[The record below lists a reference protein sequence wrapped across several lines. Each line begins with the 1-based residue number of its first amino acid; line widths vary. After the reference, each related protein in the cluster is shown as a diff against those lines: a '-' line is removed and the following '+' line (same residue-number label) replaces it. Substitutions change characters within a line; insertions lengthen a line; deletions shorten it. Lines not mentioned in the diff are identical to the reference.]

1 MRDREIVGLHQAY
14 LDVYSNLNYNQ
25 DIVEVATEYFYTYGL
40 NEDGI
45 DILIEKV
52 GLDNFVEFVYDLS
65 EDLTILTEE
74 RSAKRRTG
82 SESYADVK
90 AKIDAK
96 EAAKKE
102 AKAAALKRKESE
114 RVEPGADTES
124 KKEQPKSK
132 KPLRDA
138 LAKRILDG
146 MERHRQATQTA
157 GRLAGE
163 TGRTLGRI
171 ASLASQ
177 AGLRGVKH
185 VNTHGMKSLANSFD
199 PFDTILEY
207 LVAEGYADSYE
218 EAEYIIEDMSDEEFE
233 KLCEKKL
240 AHSFPLKQ
248 KDRRSAENIGR
259 MNAGDFSVPPEEENV
274 RVRSA
279 RKVKPSPSRSASRQ
293 KPEEEEESQPSRPR
307 RLGVQNVQYNEFD
320 PFDAILEH
328 LVAEGYADTN
338 ESALAI
344 MANMSD
350 EWRQSIVEGG
360 FNSSGRYDVGGGR
373 TVGPV
378 AGAVRSLFSGNLPK
392 GQTYVPP
399 SPQRG
404 TNRPPAVPSSK
415 DDSGKLTDF
424 GAGGGKAKL
433 KTGMSVGQV
442 ERQGRMNKGDYS
454 G

>member
-65 EDLTILTEE
+65 EDLTILTEA

-124 KKEQPKSK
+124 KKKQPKSK
-132 KPLRDA
+132 KPIRDA
-138 LAKRILDG
+138 IAGQILAG
-146 MERHRQATQTA
+146 MKRHREVTQTA
-157 GRLAGE
+157 GRLADE

-177 AGLRGVKH
+177 AGRRAGEHVKK
-185 VNTHGMKSLANSFD
+185 HGMKSLANSYD

-233 KLCEKKL
+233 LLNEARTQKPWSETKIKRFNKEIERQKKQRKRTPSSSL
-240 AHSFPLKQ
+240 RPADQAALS
-248 KDRRSAENIGR
+248 R
-259 MNAGDFSVPPEEENV
+259 MLAGDPPPEPISNEP
-274 RVRSA
+274 S
-279 RKVKPSPSRSASRQ
+279 PSPSRSASIKKPK
-293 KPEEEEESQPSRPR
+293 KPEKPPR

-320 PFDAILEH
+320 PFDTILEH

-350 EWRQSIVEGG
+350 EWRQSIVEG
-360 FNSSGRYDVGGGR
+360 R
-373 TVGPV
+373 
-378 AGAVRSLFSGNLPK
+378 
-392 GQTYVPP
+392 
-399 SPQRG
+399 
-404 TNRPPAVPSSK
+404 
-415 DDSGKLTDF
+415 
-424 GAGGGKAKL
+424 
-433 KTGMSVGQV
+433 
-442 ERQGRMNKGDYS
+442 
-454 G
+454 

>member
-1 MRDREIVGLHQAY
+1 MNSQQVQDMRLMYEA
-14 LDVYSNLNYNQ
+14 VYNDELWELANEYNNTIYDE

-65 EDLTILTEE
+65 EDLTILTEA

-82 SESYADVK
+82 KSYADVL
-90 AKIDAK
+90 ADIDAK

-102 AKAAALKRKESE
+102 AKAAAKAAALKRKESE

-124 KKEQPKSK
+124 KKKQPKSK

-171 ASLASQ
+171 ASLAGE
-177 AGLRGVKH
+177 AGRRGVEH
-185 VNTHGMKSLANSFD
+185 VKTHGMKSLANSFD

-279 RKVKPSPSRSASRQ
+279 RKVKPEPEPEPAPSKTRSSR
-293 KPEEEEESQPSRPR
+293 R
-307 RLGVQNVQYNEFD
+307 RIEFD
-320 PFDAILEH
+320 DRS
-328 LVAEGYADTN
+328 G
-338 ESALAI
+338 S
-344 MANMSD
+344 SD
-350 EWRQSIVEGG
+350 
-360 FNSSGRYDVGGGR
+360 
-373 TVGPV
+373 
-378 AGAVRSLFSGNLPK
+378 
-392 GQTYVPP
+392 
-399 SPQRG
+399 
-404 TNRPPAVPSSK
+404 
-415 DDSGKLTDF
+415 
-424 GAGGGKAKL
+424 
-433 KTGMSVGQV
+433 
-442 ERQGRMNKGDYS
+442 QGRRKAR
-454 G
+454 

>member
-65 EDLTILTEE
+65 EDLTILTEA

-132 KPLRDA
+132 KPIRDA
-138 LAKRILDG
+138 IAGQILAG

-171 ASLASQ
+171 ASLAGE
-177 AGLRGVKH
+177 AGRRGVEH
-185 VNTHGMKSLANSFD
+185 VKTHGMKSLANSFD

-233 KLCEKKL
+233 LLNE
-240 AHSFPLKQ
+240 
-248 KDRRSAENIGR
+248 
-259 MNAGDFSVPPEEENV
+259 
-274 RVRSA
+274 A
-279 RKVKPSPSRSASRQ
+279 RTQ
-293 KPEEEEESQPSRPR
+293 KPWSETKIKRFKRYYPKEFKNFTCIISKYAKDAVEFINE
-307 RLGVQNVQYNEFD
+307 LGVANIIYYEDIRNE
-320 PFDAILEH
+320 
-328 LVAEGYADTN
+328 YA
-338 ESALAI
+338 A
-344 MANMSD
+344 
-350 EWRQSIVEGG
+350 SIVYWEG
-360 FNSSGRYDVGGGR
+360 
-373 TVGPV
+373 
-378 AGAVRSLFSGNLPK
+378 K
-392 GQTYVPP
+392 
-399 SPQRG
+399 
-404 TNRPPAVPSSK
+404 
-415 DDSGKLTDF
+415 
-424 GAGGGKAKL
+424 
-433 KTGMSVGQV
+433 
-442 ERQGRMNKGDYS
+442 
-454 G
+454 

>member
-65 EDLTILTEE
+65 EDLTILTEAK
-74 RSAKRRTG
+74 RSAKKRTG
-82 SESYADVK
+82 GESYADVK

-96 EAAKKE
+96 EAAKKKAKEE
-102 AKAAALKRKESE
+102 AQKRKESE

-124 KKEQPKSK
+124 RREQPKSK

-171 ASLASQ
+171 ASLAGE
-177 AGLRGVKH
+177 AGRRAGEH
-185 VNTHGMKSLANSFD
+185 VRTHGMKSLANSFD

-207 LVAEGYADSYE
+207 LVAEGYAD
-218 EAEYIIEDMSDEEFE
+218 
-233 KLCEKKL
+233 
-240 AHSFPLKQ
+240 
-248 KDRRSAENIGR
+248 
-259 MNAGDFSVPPEEENV
+259 
-274 RVRSA
+274 
-279 RKVKPSPSRSASRQ
+279 
-293 KPEEEEESQPSRPR
+293 
-307 RLGVQNVQYNEFD
+307 
-320 PFDAILEH
+320 
-328 LVAEGYADTN
+328 TN

-350 EWRQSIVEGG
+350 EWRESIVEGTLSAKAARAG
-360 FNSSGRYDVGGGR
+360 EDIGKPGKMFSKIAKEAGERYGSEESGKK
-373 TVGPV
+373 V
-378 AGAVRSLFSGNLPK
+378 AGAVLAKMR
-392 GQTYVPP
+392 
-399 SPQRG
+399 
-404 TNRPPAVPSSK
+404 A
-415 DDSGKLTDF
+415 
-424 GAGGGKAKL
+424 KA
-433 KTGMSVGQV
+433 S
-442 ERQGRMNKGDYS
+442 R
-454 G
+454 

>member
-1 MRDREIVGLHQAY
+1 MRDKEIVGLYQAY

-65 EDLTILTEE
+65 EDLTILTEA

-124 KKEQPKSK
+124 KKKQPKSK

-171 ASLASQ
+171 ASLAGE
-177 AGLRGVKH
+177 AGRRGVEH
-185 VNTHGMKSLANSFD
+185 VKTHGMKSLANSFD

-233 KLCEKKL
+233 LLNE
-240 AHSFPLKQ
+240 ARTQ
-248 KDRRSAENIGR
+248 KPWSETKIKRFNKEIGR
-259 MNAGDFSVPPEEENV
+259 QEKQRKKTPHSSLRPADQAALRRMLAGDPAPEPISNE
-274 RVRSA
+274 
-279 RKVKPSPSRSASRQ
+279 PSPSPTRSASKPGQ
-293 KPEEEEESQPSRPR
+293 KPRITFADMSNSSDQGRRPR
-307 RLGVQNVQYNEFD
+307 KLNAGMEYD
-320 PFDAILEH
+320 TFDAILEH

-344 MANMSD
+344 MANMSE
-350 EWRQSIVEGG
+350 EWRQSIVEAAADQSNKQIEKGVKTTYKAG
-360 FNSSGRYDVGGGR
+360 NVLDNDRSRGVNRVHYADRDDKVKRMRGRLKAR
-373 TVGPV
+373 
-378 AGAVRSLFSGNLPK
+378 RSDLF
-392 GQTYVPP
+392 
-399 SPQRG
+399 R
-404 TNRPPAVPSSK
+404 
-415 DDSGKLTDF
+415 
-424 GAGGGKAKL
+424 
-433 KTGMSVGQV
+433 
-442 ERQGRMNKGDYS
+442 ERNKREDESRAEIKRKYGI
-454 G
+454 